1 MVVSLLLCFIGH
13 ICVSPKKFH
22 CSKGLSYWKSV
33 SLPVFL
39 LRDTID
45 ETLSLSSSQIWSR
58 SFLDFFKLSECGLS
72 NFQTLFLCKIIL
84 IFIHQTGPSSKLSIH
99 SADYFGESL
108 IAKINFLNT
117 FSLQKTKT
125 ERERCKEQN
134 QISDALVATVCGQER
149 KI

>member
-13 ICVSPKKFH
+13 TCVSPKTFH

-39 LRDTID
+39 LQDTTD

-58 SFLDFFKLSECGLS
+58 SSLDFFKLSECGLS
-72 NFQTLFLCKIIL
+72 NLQTLFLCKIIL

-99 SADYFGESL
+99 STDFGESR

-117 FSLQKTKT
+117 FSLQKTKM
-125 ERERCKEQN
+125 ERERCK
-134 QISDALVATVCGQER
+134 
-149 KI
+149 